1 MRIEPA
7 EELVRKKELD
17 EERSIRIQKI
27 TRIVALVVAFISVFF
42 FIVKI
47 LFL

>member
-7 EELVRKKELD
+7 EAAVNKKELD
-17 EERSIRIQKI
+17 EEKQIRIQKI
-27 TRIVALVVAFISVFF
+27 TRKVALVVAFISVFF